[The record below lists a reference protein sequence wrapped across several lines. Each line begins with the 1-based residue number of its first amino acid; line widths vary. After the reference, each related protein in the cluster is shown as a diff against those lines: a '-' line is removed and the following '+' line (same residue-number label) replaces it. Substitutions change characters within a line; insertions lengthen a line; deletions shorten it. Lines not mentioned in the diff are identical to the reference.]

1 MKIDYKLRELP
12 LTKSNPKTLESL
24 FGKKDI
30 QPFWVADMEFQIA
43 KPIQKS
49 LIQRITNSS
58 FGYEY
63 KPDSFFIAQ
72 KKWYHKNY
80 GIELKNSCLSSKL
93 LFFLNITTYN

>member
-1 MKIDYKLRELP
+1 MKIDNKLWELP

-49 LIQRITNSS
+49 LIPVSYTHLTLPTS
-58 FGYEY
+58 
-63 KPDSFFIAQ
+63 D
-72 KKWYHKNY
+72 
-80 GIELKNSCLSSKL
+80 LV
-93 LFFLNITTYN
+93 